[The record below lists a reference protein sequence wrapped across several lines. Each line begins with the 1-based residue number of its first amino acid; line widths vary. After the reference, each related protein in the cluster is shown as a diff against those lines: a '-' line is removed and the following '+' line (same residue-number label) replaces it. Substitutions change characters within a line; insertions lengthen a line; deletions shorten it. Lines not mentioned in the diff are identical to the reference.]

1 MQDFCTES
9 RKSTSSHITLFQ
21 LDVQILFGSFAHTDV
36 NNCTMKEEGLS
47 QNPQEKDVL
56 DLKIACG
63 NRAT

>member
-9 RKSTSSHITLFQ
+9 HKSTSSHITLFQ
-21 LDVQILFGSFAHTDV
+21 LDVQILFESFAHTDV
-36 NNCTMKEEGLS
+36 KNYTIKEKGLL
-47 QNPQEKDVL
+47 QNPQEKYIL

>member
-9 RKSTSSHITLFQ
+9 HKSTSSYIALFQ
-21 LDVQILFGSFAHTDV
+21 LDVQLLFDSFAHTDV
-36 NNCTMKEEGLS
+36 KNYPIKEKGLL
-47 QNPQEKDVL
+47 QNPQEKYIL